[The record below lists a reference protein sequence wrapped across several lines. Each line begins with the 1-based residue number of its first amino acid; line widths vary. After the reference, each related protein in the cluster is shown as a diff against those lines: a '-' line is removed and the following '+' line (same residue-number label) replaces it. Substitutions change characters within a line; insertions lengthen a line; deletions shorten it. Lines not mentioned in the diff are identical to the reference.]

1 MKGLE
6 QCLVGST
13 TVVIAAL
20 DVISLEEASG
30 CGFQPEGHS
39 ELVSDGWAK
48 GVTSR
53 RGSLGRSLEQSD
65 QGAECI
71 EEGWQG

>member
-13 TVVIAAL
+13 TIVIAAL
-20 DVISLEEASG
+20 DVISLEEALG

-48 GVTSR
+48 GMTSR
-53 RGSLGRSLEQSD
+53 GGRLGRGLEQSD

-71 EEGWQG
+71 EEEWQG